1 MARERVAWFGLA
13 ALLVV
18 GLVWG
23 AVASSIAGGQRD
35 AWLEGYTMGR
45 LTAAAGVDGAVVPLA
60 PYVGPGALSYGP
72 GVGARGPGFGGP
84 SFGGL
89 LLFLVGAG
97 ALFFVVRRVLHARG
111 GAWAAMQ
118 GSAAGIAPG
127 APPFGPHFGPGPG
140 GRAGGPWPGHR
151 RCGPWGAGWEQ
162 AQAAERAP
170 GAESQGGQATPSPA
184 DPSSAPEQP
193 SVQR

>member
-1 MARERVAWFGLA
+1 MARARMALFGLA

-60 PYVGPGALSYGP
+60 PYVGPGAAPYGP
-72 GVGARGPGFGGP
+72 GGGARGPG
-84 SFGGL
+84 FGGL

-97 ALFFVVRRVLHARG
+97 ALFFVARRVLRARG
-111 GAWAAMQ
+111 EAWAAMQ
-118 GSAAGIAPG
+118 GSEAGPAPG
-127 APPFGPHFGPGPG
+127 GPPFGPHFGPGPG
-140 GRAGGPWPGHR
+140 GRAGGPWHGHR

-170 GAESQGGQATPSPA
+170 GAESQGAQDASPPT